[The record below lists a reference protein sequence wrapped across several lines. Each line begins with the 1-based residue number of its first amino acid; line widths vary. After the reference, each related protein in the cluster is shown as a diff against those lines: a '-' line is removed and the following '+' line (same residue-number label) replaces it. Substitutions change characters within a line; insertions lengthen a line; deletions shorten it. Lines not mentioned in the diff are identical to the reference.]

1 MKLFQAQ
8 FQQMQTWKNKLLEIN
23 QYYKNSNKSDKSD
36 NNDDTHIIFDNKG
49 TNAIEWGAYG
59 VPESFLINNNK
70 IIKKYSN
77 HKGRKG
83 YEMSDKRFLNSFDLI
98 ILMMENKDLFFEK
111 INAGNIN
118 IYDEVYL
125 RKLNDNLFE
134 SLEYTKDDYNL
145 IEKKEPK
152 NNRGIEYQLAYFD
165 FETNPYTDVDGKI
178 KVEKANVDLGKL
190 KKYSVSDSRKKWWHQ
205 RITDIYNLGSL

>member
-1 MKLFQAQ
+1 
-8 FQQMQTWKNKLLEIN
+8 
-23 QYYKNSNKSDKSD
+23 
-36 NNDDTHIIFDNKG
+36 
-49 TNAIEWGAYG
+49 
-59 VPESFLINNNK
+59 
-70 IIKKYSN
+70 
-77 HKGRKG
+77 
-83 YEMSDKRFLNSFDLI
+83 
-98 ILMMENKDLFFEK
+98 MENKDLFFEK

-178 KVEKANVDLGKL
+178 KVEKIDIDINQL
-190 KKYSVSDSRKKWWHQ
+190 KKYSVSDSRKTWWHQ
-205 RITDIYNLGSL
+205 RITDVYSLGSL